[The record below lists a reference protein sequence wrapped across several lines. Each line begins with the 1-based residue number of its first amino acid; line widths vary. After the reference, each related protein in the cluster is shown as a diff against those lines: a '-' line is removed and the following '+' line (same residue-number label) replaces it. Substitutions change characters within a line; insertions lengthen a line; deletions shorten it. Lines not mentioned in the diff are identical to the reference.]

1 MASQPISRGKEDIAS
16 LDVQSYVRGYHAY
29 QDIWDPF
36 IGEVLPLER
45 EPNNSEDRFAV
56 AIKRSDVVGHLPFN
70 LTPVVSAFLRRGINK
85 GLVEVTGVKVNC
97 ARRRRVGSAL
107 YISLLWIEILHR
119 QTEEARR
126 RSSE

>member
-1 MASQPISRGKEDIAS
+1 MASQPVSRGKEDIAS

-56 AIKRSDVVGHLPFN
+56 EEHSSKSD
-70 LTPVVSAFLRRGINK
+70 
-85 GLVEVTGVKVNC
+85 
-97 ARRRRVGSAL
+97 
-107 YISLLWIEILHR
+107 SLQEFPSLD
-119 QTEEARR
+119 T
-126 RSSE
+126 S